1 MSLPVPP
8 RGTITCQTKVKG
20 AAESR
25 IEGMRRA
32 MCGVG
37 ACTQTSSMAERRALV
52 SAGSILFLSWK

>member
-1 MSLPVPP
+1 VN
-8 RGTITCQTKVKG
+8 G

-37 ACTQTSSMAERRALV
+37 ARADSSSTVASRALV
-52 SAGSILFLSWK
+52 SAGSTFSLSAR